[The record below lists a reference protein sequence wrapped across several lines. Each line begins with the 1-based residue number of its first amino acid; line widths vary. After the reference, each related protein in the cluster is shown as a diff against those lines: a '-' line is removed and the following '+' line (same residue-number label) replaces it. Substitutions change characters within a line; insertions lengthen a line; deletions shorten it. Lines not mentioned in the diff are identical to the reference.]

1 MVRRLRALDGA
12 EAPLVDIEVT
22 WAAGTNPPEPVT
34 VEWPNAR
41 LQVTAAGSGR
51 DFGMF
56 RARMPAPGFDAVTDV
71 SLHVGDDTHRRRITP
86 CRRWTVHLILHVH
99 LIPHVHLISH
109 VHLDL
114 GFTDTQGKV
123 LERPCRNS
131 DRALDR
137 IAPRVGSGS
146 TPSTATSSPLAAF
159 GVAHVGVWRA

>member
-12 EAPLVDIEVT
+12 EALLVDIEVT

-56 RARMPAPGFDAVTDV
+56 RAGMPAPGFDAVTDV
-71 SLHVGDDTHRRRITP
+71 SLHVGDDTHRRRVTP
-86 CRRWTVHLILHVH
+86 CRRWTLH
-99 LIPHVHLISH
+99 LIPH